1 MSRHFIPVFIDS
13 AKMKIIVFGGGNV
26 ALRKCR
32 YFSDSEIT
40 VVSKE
45 VLPELRDIVSE
56 VIIREIPEDIRQMID
71 PYDMVIAATDD
82 KELNNRIRDDALYM
96 GINVNS
102 AHGGGNI
109 LIPSV
114 LERDGYCV
122 AVSSEGRVPAFPPYM
137 VDVLDGFLDE
147 KYDRMLDLMV
157 EMRAYAMDNI
167 SPQPKRRRFLESIIN
182 DPEIQK
188 AVTEDRMKDARKM
201 ALRKEAS
208 L

>member
-1 MSRHFIPVFIDS
+1 MTRHFIPVFIES
-13 AKMKIIVFGGGNV
+13 AKMRVIVFGGGNV

-32 YFSDSEIT
+32 YFRDSEIT

-45 VLPELRDIVSE
+45 VLPELREIAHE

-71 PYDMVIAATDD
+71 PYDLVIAATDD
-82 KELNNRIRDDALYM
+82 KELNGRIRDDALYM

-114 LERDGYCV
+114 LERDGYYV
-122 AVSSEGRVPAFPPYM
+122 AVSSEGRVPAFPPYI
-137 VDVLDGFLDE
+137 VSVLDGMLDE
-147 KYDRMLDLMV
+147 KYDRMLELMQ
-157 EMRAYAMDNI
+157 EMRRYSLANI
-167 SPQPKRRRFLESIIN
+167 SPQPKRREFLESIIY
-182 DPEIQK
+182 DHEVQK
-188 AVTEDRMKDARKM
+188 AVAENRMKDAKKL
-201 ALRKEAS
+201 ALKKEAD